1 MKKGGAKI
9 YDGIGARQSDND
21 GAFGKSTWSIEQ
33 ATLPENQRMIRS
45 LNTISRQQSHP
56 LPPVIHRTSPSPVI
70 VDDFVDSNLNPLVK
84 GSLYIFADYFSP
96 LTKYQGTYDKIVDQ
110 PTNEIQFIN
119 VRSYP
124 NKRREFAN
132 PKMIIQY
139 GENTRPELVTPSGG
153 KRTKTRRRKS
163 RRNRRT
169 KSRRRRAL

>member
-1 MKKGGAKI
+1 MKRGGANI

-21 GAFGKSTWSIEQ
+21 GAFGKSTWSIKQ
-33 ATLPENQRMIRS
+33 ATRPENQQIIRS
-45 LNTISRQQSHP
+45 LNTMSRQQSHP

-70 VDDFVDSNLNPLVK
+70 VDDLVDSNSNPLVK
-84 GSLYIFADYFSP
+84 GSPYIFADYFSP

-124 NKRREFAN
+124 YKEREFAN

-139 GENTRPELVTPSGG
+139 DENTRPKLVTSSGG
-153 KRTKTRRRKS
+153 KRTKTRKKKS

-169 KSRRRRAL
+169 KSRRRRSL